1 MLHTVMLTL
10 FSQIKEP
17 ETMKKLMLALIL
29 AFASLPLQ
37 AAERYTIDT
46 EGMHAFV
53 QFKIA
58 HLGYSWLYGRFN
70 DFEGQFTFDPD
81 NPENSTVQAT
91 IQTASVDTNHE
102 RRDKHLRSDDF
113 LDVENHPEA
122 TFQSTG
128 FEPLGND
135 EYRLTGEFTL
145 RGTTREV
152 TIDVSQVGAGEDPW
166 GGFRRGFQGRTELPL
181 EAFGI
186 DYDLGPTAEEVEI
199 ILSIEGVRLDEED
212 SEDDA

>member
-1 MLHTVMLTL
+1 MKNRL
-10 FSQIKEP
+10 FAALSA
-17 ETMKKLMLALIL
+17 LAL
-29 AFASLPLQ
+29 AMPLQ
-37 AAERYTIDT
+37 ASERYVIDT

-53 QFKIA
+53 QFKIS

-70 DFEGQFTFDPD
+70 DFEGEFTFDPE
-81 NPENSTVQAT
+81 NPENSAVQAT

-102 RRDKHLRSDDF
+102 RRDNHLRNDDF

-122 TFQSTG
+122 TFESTA
-128 FEPLGND
+128 FVPLGED
-135 EYRLTGEFTL
+135 RYRLEGDFTL
-145 RGTTREV
+145 LGVTREV
-152 TIDVSQVGAGEDPW
+152 AIELTQIGAGEDPW

-199 ILSIEGVRLDEED
+199 ILSIEGVRQDED
-212 SEDDA
+212 